1 MKLCIGCGDNK
12 PLEAFH
18 RARLGKEG
26 RRSRCIACYKP
37 YFDAYYKRP
46 ERAEKNRESSKRS
59 YLKIPIE
66 KRRMAW
72 KDRMQRDPMQML
84 GKGLR
89 RALYRRQTDNPVTL
103 NQLMD
108 MWRNQDGKC
117 AVTGL
122 VMTWAK
128 GTYLPTSIS
137 IDRIDSG
144 IGYHAD
150 NVRLIC
156 YAINAFKGVW
166 SDNHMIE
173 MARAIVSKNS
183 S

>member
-1 MKLCIGCGDNK
+1 
-12 PLEAFH
+12 
-18 RARLGKEG
+18 
-26 RRSRCIACYKP
+26 
-37 YFDAYYKRP
+37 
-46 ERAEKNRESSKRS
+46 
-59 YLKIPIE
+59 
-66 KRRMAW
+66 
-72 KDRMQRDPMQML
+72 MQRDPAQAM
-84 GKGLR
+84 GKSLR
-89 RALYRRQTDNPVTL
+89 RALYRRPTKNSVTL
-103 NQLMD
+103 NQLMNI
-108 MWRNQDGKC
+108 WRKQDGKC

-137 IDRIDSG
+137 IDRIDSS
-144 IGYHAD
+144 IGYRLD

-166 SDNHMIE
+166 SDDHMIE

>member
-1 MKLCIGCGDNK
+1 MKECLGCGVSK
-12 PLEAFH
+12 SLEEFH
-18 RARLGKEG
+18 RAKLGKDG
-26 RRSRCIACYKP
+26 RRSRCIECYKP
-37 YFDAYYKRP
+37 YFDTYHKRP

-59 YLKIPIE
+59 YHKVPIE
-66 KRRMAW
+66 KRRIAW
-72 KDRMQRDPMQML
+72 KARMQRDPMQML

-89 RALYRRQTDNPVTL
+89 RALYRRPTENHVTL
-103 NQLMD
+103 NQLME
-108 MWRNQDGKC
+108 MWRKQDGKC

-137 IDRIDSG
+137 IDRIDSS
-144 IGYHAD
+144 IGYRLD

-166 SDNHMIE
+166 SDDHMIE
-173 MARAIVSKNS
+173 MARAIVAKNS